1 MRKTLTL
8 FMLLVFGLVVV
19 NAQNADKKWAIGIFG
34 GKTEYNG
41 DFGNGFLE
49 FGDNTF
55 AFGGASIN
63 RYLCKSF
70 DLKLQS
76 TYGLYG
82 YFKDASKNFKGK
94 KLDGNLLLVY
104 KLNNG
109 YIFKEKAKL
118 APFALAG
125 IGYANNWSY
134 SGSKIKGGYDMLFSL
149 GGGLNYN
156 ILEDFALQYQLLY
169 NFTNKDERDYWEA
182 KNNDN
187 FIAHSLGFVFCFG
200 APKDSDKD
208 GVPDKLDNCPN
219 TPAGVKVDINGCPV
233 DADNDGIADYL
244 DKCPSIKGVA
254 AFNGCPDT
262 DGDGIQDS
270 EDKCPTVKGIAA
282 FKGCP
287 DTDGDGIQDSE
298 DKCPTVKGLA
308 AFNGCPDTDGDGI
321 QDSEDRCPNVKGSK
335 ELKGCPDRDGDGV
348 ADIDDKCPDVKGI
361 KENKGCP
368 EVKAEVKKVF
378 DQALQ
383 GIQFETGKD
392 VIIKGSYPIL
402 DQVVKVMTENK
413 EYNLEINGH
422 TDNVGNDARNL
433 ALSQKRADAVKAYLV
448 KKGIETS
455 RMTAT
460 GFGETKPVE
469 DNKTAAGKAKNR
481 RVEFKVIF

>member
-8 FMLLVFGLVVV
+8 ILLLVFGLITV
-19 NAQNADKKWAIGIFG
+19 NAQNAEKKWALGLFG

-49 FGDNTF
+49 FGDNTYG
-55 AFGGASIN
+55 FGGASIS
-63 RYLCKSF
+63 RYLCKTL
-70 DLKLQS
+70 DLKIQT

-82 YFKDASKNFKGK
+82 YKKNTLQSFKGK
-94 KLDGNLLLVY
+94 KFDANLLMVY

-109 YIFKEKAKL
+109 YFLKEKAKL
-118 APFALAG
+118 APFAAAG
-125 IGYANNWSY
+125 FGLANNWSY
-134 SGSKIKGGYDMLFSL
+134 SGSKIKGGYDMLYTL
-149 GGGLNYN
+149 GAGLNFN

-169 NFTNKDERDYWEA
+169 NFTNKDERDFWEA

-187 FIAHSLGFVFCFG
+187 FIAHSFGFVFSFG

-208 GVPDKLDNCPN
+208 GVPDKSDNCPN
-219 TPAGVKVDINGCPV
+219 TPTGVKVDINGCPV
-233 DADNDGIADYL
+233 DTDNDGIADYL
-244 DKCPSIKGVA
+244 DKCPSVKGIATFNGCPDTDGDGIQDAEDKCPNIKGIA

-262 DGDGIQDS
+262 DGDGIQDA

-287 DTDGDGIQDSE
+287 DTDGDGIQD
-298 DKCPTVKGLA
+298 A
-308 AFNGCPDTDGDGI
+308 
-321 QDSEDRCPNVKGSK
+321 EDRCPNAKGSK
-335 ELKGCPDRDGDGV
+335 ELKGCPDKDADGI
-348 ADIDDKCPDVKGI
+348 ADIDDKCPDVPGI

-392 VIIKGSYPIL
+392 VIIKTSYPIL
-402 DQVVKVMTENK
+402 DKVVNVMLENK
-413 EYNLEINGH
+413 EYNLNINGH
-422 TDNVGNDARNL
+422 TDNVGNANKNL
-433 ALSQKRADAVKAYLV
+433 VLSQKRADAVKAYLV
-448 KKGIETS
+448 KKGIDAN

-460 GFGETKPVE
+460 GFGSTQPVE